1 MRAYPVIIY
10 TEPATNQTIVSQI
23 DDDGISFDV
32 EYPDTH
38 CDITSICAVP
48 PTRKGINIK
57 ATAIRTIEA
66 TDLERALANLA
77 RVFGKEIDRQKEHA
91 RDEYQRGYRD
101 GLRYTFDRLC
111 EMIEP
116 EDEDGEE
123 A

>member
-32 EYPDTH
+32 EHFDTY
-38 CDITSICAVP
+38 CDVTSICAVP
-48 PTRKGINIK
+48 PIRKGITIK
-57 ATAIRTIEA
+57 ATAIRAVEA
-66 TDLERALANLA
+66 TDSERDLANLA

-91 RDEYQRGYRD
+91 RNEYERGRQD
-101 GLRYTFDRLC
+101 GKRYVVNRVR
-111 EMIEP
+111 EMLEP
-116 EDEDGEE
+116 EDEGREE